1 MRLIT
6 FELAGQQRLGAWI
19 DGDRRI
25 VDLATAAPGMAF
37 FSSMQALIDSGDAGL
52 IMARAYVEMPPEG
65 SVIETSSVRILAPLP
80 RPVQVRD
87 CLCFPGHL
95 EGIQRTVGERM
106 IAADPDPAAK
116 RAQLDEAG
124 YFKVTPSFFDFP
136 LYYIANAMA
145 VVGPDVDV
153 VWPAFSQ
160 FIDYELEWAAV
171 IGRRV
176 EGVSKD
182 DPRDYIFGYSVFNDW
197 SARDEQMK
205 VMGGALNLGPSAGK
219 DFANSLGPCI
229 VTADEIPDPYALKM
243 RCSINGEQVSEG
255 STAGMH
261 WRFED
266 LVAYLTRGHALYPGE
281 VICSGT
287 VGGGSALEAGRVLK
301 PGDEIALE
309 VEGIG
314 VLRNR
319 VIAPHID
326 SGSGVSM
333 ALAQSLDKLRKD

>member
-6 FELAGQQRLGAWI
+6 FEFAGQQRLGAWI

-25 VDLATAAPGMAF
+25 VDLAAAAPGLPMLA
-37 FSSMQALIDSGDAGL
+37 SMQALIDSGEAGL
-52 IMARAYVEMPPEG
+52 MMARAFVEQPPEQA
-65 SVIETSSVRILAPLP
+65 VIDTAKVRILAPLP
-80 RPVQVRD
+80 RPIQVRD
-87 CLCFPGHL
+87 CLSFPGHL
-95 EGIQRTVGERM
+95 EGIQRTVGERL
-106 IAADPDPAAK
+106 IAADPDPTAK
-116 RAQLDEAG
+116 RAQLDEVG
-124 YFKVTPSFFDFP
+124 YFKVAPSFFDFP

-153 VWPAFSQ
+153 VWPTFSQ

-171 IGRRV
+171 IGRKV
-176 EGVSKD
+176 EGVSAD
-182 DPRDYIFGYSVFNDW
+182 QPRDYIFGYSIFNDW

-229 VTADEIPDPYALKM
+229 VTADEIPDPYTLAM
-243 RCSINGEQVSEG
+243 RCSINGEQVSQG

-287 VGGGSALEAGRVLK
+287 VGGGSALEVGRMVK

-319 VIAPHID
+319 VVAPHID
-326 SGSGVSM
+326 TGSGVSM